1 MVLKLRNDFFH
12 SVLLDEEKCKG
23 CTHCIRRCPTEAI
36 RVKGGKA
43 RIDEERCIDCGEC
56 IRTCPNHA
64 KYAQTDPLDAIQ
76 RFKYSIALPAPAFYP
91 QFPPSISIGK
101 LINGLLSLGFHEV
114 FEVARGAEILAEE
127 IKKYLLS
134 KDIPKPVISSACPAV
149 VRMVEEKFPS
159 LTGTLLPLDTP
170 LGIAAHTARLRAM
183 KKGYHS
189 EEVGVF
195 FITPCPAKVTEVRQ
209 SSDDKGRIDGAIS
222 ISQVYSRIINIL
234 DELDEQSSLQ
244 LASWKGIGWARSGGE
259 QESLNEG
266 EYVAVDGIHNVMSVF
281 EKIEM
286 GELSGVLYCEAQACV
301 GGCIGGVLGVQNPF
315 LSKVNVQQLVK
326 KYPAYRE
333 LEDREWK
340 ELVRERVFLRRRPFV
355 ASDVLKLDTDYRKA
369 LEKYQTIENILEN
382 LPGLD
387 CGACGSPTCRALA
400 EDVVREKAQ
409 EIDCPFLLREKM
421 LGLSREIFDLASK
434 VPQTM
439 NEERGM
445 QKIESNPDRGTSEGK
460 SGG

>member
-1 MVLKLRNDFFH
+1 MRSDFFH

-23 CTHCIRRCPTEAI
+23 CTHCIRRCPVEAI

-43 RIDEERCIDCGEC
+43 KIDEELCIDCGEC

-64 KYAQTDPLDAIQ
+64 KYAQTDSMDDTLQ

-91 QFPPSISIGK
+91 QFQPNISVGK
-101 LINGLLSLGFHEV
+101 LLDGLLKLGFHEV

-127 IKKYLLS
+127 IKKYLSL
-134 KDIPKPVISSACPAV
+134 KNIPKPVISSACPAV
-149 VRMVEEKFPS
+149 VRLIEEKFPS

-170 LGIAAHTARLRAM
+170 LGIAARIARMRAM
-183 KKGYHS
+183 EKGYRS
-189 EEVGVF
+189 EDIGVF
-195 FITPCPAKVTEVRQ
+195 FVTPCPAKVTEVRQ
-209 SSDDKGRIDGAIS
+209 SSDDVGRIDGAIS
-222 ISQVYSRIINIL
+222 ISQVYSRIMNML
-234 DELDEQSSLQ
+234 DELEEQKSLQ
-244 LASWKGIGWARSGGE
+244 FSSWKGIGWARSGGE

-266 EYVAVDGIHNVMSVF
+266 EYVAVDGIHDVMSVF

-286 GELSGVLYCEAQACV
+286 GELSGILYCEAQACV
-301 GGCIGGVLGVQNPF
+301 GGCIGGVLAVQNPF

-326 KYPAYRE
+326 RYPEYH
-333 LEDREWK
+333 LLDDREGK
-340 ELVRERVFLRRRPFV
+340 ELVREGVFRRRRPFQ
-355 ASDVLKLDTDYRKA
+355 ARDVLKLDTDYRKA
-369 LEKYQTIENILEN
+369 LEKYQVIEHILEN

-421 LGLSREIFDLASK
+421 LELSREIFDLASK

-439 NEERGM
+439 NEERGK
-445 QKIESNPDRGTSEGK
+445 QTIESNQDSGTATGE
-460 SGG
+460 SGS